1 MCASHRVAGRDSIMA
16 PGEMRSMKTLTFCCL
31 AIVVMLA
38 LPGPAVAQGYEGT
51 PAKSGQAAVTFGG
64 KGLAFTDVEGGFQ
77 QMQGFTVATLVFKQG
92 PKAGSTH
99 LNLTLMYQGPGK
111 VDLASQFS
119 MSGLGMFAD
128 GDVARYTKG
137 KSMCTITLTKVT
149 ATEVEGTAECP
160 LLHNISGEKMPPLS
174 VTRFSASTK

>member
-1 MCASHRVAGRDSIMA
+1 
-16 PGEMRSMKTLTFCCL
+16 MKRLVVCCL
-31 AIVVMLA
+31 AFSVMLT
-38 LPGPAVAQGYEGT
+38 LPLAAGAQGYEGT
-51 PAKSGQAAVTFGG
+51 PAKSGQATVTFGG
-64 KGLAFTDVEGGFQ
+64 KDLAFTAVEGGFQ
-77 QMQGFTVATLVFKQG
+77 QMQGFTVATLVFKQA

-111 VDLASQFS
+111 VDLASPFS

-137 KSMCTITLTKVT
+137 KSTCTITLTRAT

-160 LLHNISGEKMPPLS
+160 LLHNISGEKMPPLN